1 MSLLELKKQQSE
13 KQVLA
18 AEELV
23 NIEKS
28 AKEEVMNIL
37 ENAQEGIEVDAQ
49 VVRSLTEDKQKVE
62 DRIKLL
68 LDEAKK
74 QGNKAMA
81 EITLL
86 SNQLETKRKDL
97 LTEHSKAENYLNQI
111 ENLKE
116 DHEQK
121 IQKIIKENTNGTE
134 SIQNNLIKMHRSE
147 KKIIENQLREER
159 LKKLEKEAQRNEA
172 VQAMELAINRTEVAG
187 KNDKS

>member
-1 MSLLELKKQQSE
+1 MKEQCEKLHRKFSATSQKMSLLELKKQQSE

-62 DRIKLL
+62 DRIKSF

-74 QGNKAMA
+74 
-81 EITLL
+81 T
-86 SNQLETKRKDL
+86 
-97 LTEHSKAENYLNQI
+97 
-111 ENLKE
+111 
-116 DHEQK
+116 
-121 IQKIIKENTNGTE
+121 
-134 SIQNNLIKMHRSE
+134 SE
-147 KKIIENQLREER
+147 
-159 LKKLEKEAQRNEA
+159 
-172 VQAMELAINRTEVAG
+172 
-187 KNDKS
+187 

>member
-1 MSLLELKKQQSE
+1 
-13 KQVLA
+13 
-18 AEELV
+18 
-23 NIEKS
+23 
-28 AKEEVMNIL
+28 MNIL
-37 ENAQEGIEVDAQ
+37 ENDQEGIEVDAQ

>member
-1 MSLLELKKQQSE
+1 MGEKLHRKCNATAQEMSLLELKKQQSE

-68 LDEAKK
+68 LDEAK
-74 QGNKAMA
+74 NKG
-81 EITLL
+81 IKPWQRL
-86 SNQLETKRKDL
+86 RF
-97 LTEHSKAENYLNQI
+97 YRI
-111 ENLKE
+111 NLK
-116 DHEQK
+116 
-121 IQKIIKENTNGTE
+121 
-134 SIQNNLIKMHRSE
+134 
-147 KKIIENQLREER
+147 
-159 LKKLEKEAQRNEA
+159 
-172 VQAMELAINRTEVAG
+172 
-187 KNDKS
+187 

>member
-1 MSLLELKKQQSE
+1 
-13 KQVLA
+13 
-18 AEELV
+18 
-23 NIEKS
+23 
-28 AKEEVMNIL
+28 MNIL
-37 ENAQEGIEVDAQ
+37 DNSQEGIEVDAQ
-49 VVRSLTEDKQKVE
+49 VVRSFTEDKQKVE

-121 IQKIIKENTNGTE
+121 IQKIIKEKSNGTE
-134 SIQNNLIKMHRSE
+134 LIQ
-147 KKIIENQLREER
+147 KI
-159 LKKLEKEAQRNEA
+159 
-172 VQAMELAINRTEVAG
+172 
-187 KNDKS
+187 